1 MRITTDAAHRGRVAF
16 QMRTFLWFKRHYPAL
31 LASEVEMTESEVV
44 RFMADRS
51 KVQPTHRRVVI
62 APDGALSVNVEPVA

>member
-1 MRITTDAAHRGRVAF
+1 MRITTDVVHRGRVAF

-31 LASEVEMTESEVV
+31 LASSVEMTESEVV

-51 KVQPTHRRVVI
+51 KVQPSKRRVTVT
-62 APDGALSVNVEPVA
+62 PEDELSVTVEPVA